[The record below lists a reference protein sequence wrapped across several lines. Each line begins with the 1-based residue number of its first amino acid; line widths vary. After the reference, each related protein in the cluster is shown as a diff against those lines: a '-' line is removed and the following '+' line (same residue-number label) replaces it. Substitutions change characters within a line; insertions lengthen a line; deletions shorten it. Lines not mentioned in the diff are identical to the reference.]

1 MQKNSFAPQS
11 QHLKKTTKWIPC
23 LTSLALCFLTTGCNT
38 LGTLASQFN
47 ETPLPPRVASK
58 LYGVCRDCHTHGIL
72 PGCEKCIV
80 VQQYRRKFAGM
91 SASQITAAMAA
102 EAQNT
107 PLENRQSPSMRNDA
121 TLKQAR
127 WIREEPPQDRRK
139 AASPSIYSQKPK
151 PEPQQDIPS
160 VSRSQKATPL
170 PPSPYP
176 TPSTPRKPDIFDAL
190 GYGDN

>member
-1 MQKNSFAPQS
+1 MNFI
-11 QHLKKTTKWIPC
+11 LC
-23 LTSLALCFLTTGCNT
+23 LISLTLCVLTGGCNT

-47 ETPLPPRVASK
+47 ETPLPPRVASQ
-58 LYGVCRDCHTHGIL
+58 LYGVCRECHNLGVL

-80 VQQYRRKFAGM
+80 VQQYRRKYAGM
-91 SASQITAAMAA
+91 SASQVTAAMAA

-107 PLENRQSPSMRNDA
+107 APSSPLFPWMR
-121 TLKQAR
+121 TEPPPKQAK
-127 WIREEPPQDRRK
+127 WIREEPPQKRRK
-139 AASPSIYSQKPK
+139 PASSSYYSQKPK
-151 PEPQQDIPS
+151 PEPQQDIPA
-160 VSRSQKATPL
+160 VSRSEKTTPPPP